1 MLQKTFKKM
10 CKMETIVIMKEIV
23 KLPITERFLIIEDTL
38 KSIKEETA
46 KEKSLAEGAKA
57 LLSGYLKDEELTS
70 FTALDSEEFYEAK

>member
-1 MLQKTFKKM
+1 MLQKIFKKM

-46 KEKSLAEGAKA
+46 NEKGLAEGAKA
-57 LLSGYLKDEELTS
+57 LLSDYLKDKELTS
-70 FTALDSEEFYEAK
+70 FTALDRGD

>member
-1 MLQKTFKKM
+1 MLQKIFKKM
-10 CKMETIVIMKEIV
+10 CKMETIVIIKEIV

-57 LLSGYLKDEELTS
+57 LLSDYLKDEELTS

>member
-1 MLQKTFKKM
+1 
-10 CKMETIVIMKEIV
+10 METTAIIKEIV
-23 KLPITERFLIIEDTL
+23 KLPITERFAVIEDTL

-57 LLSGYLKDEELTS
+57 LLADYTEDQKLLT

>member
-1 MLQKTFKKM
+1 M
-10 CKMETIVIMKEIV
+10 CKMETTAIIKEIV

-57 LLSGYLKDEELTS
+57 LLSDYLKDEELTS
-70 FTALDSEEFYEAK
+70 FTALDSEEFYETK